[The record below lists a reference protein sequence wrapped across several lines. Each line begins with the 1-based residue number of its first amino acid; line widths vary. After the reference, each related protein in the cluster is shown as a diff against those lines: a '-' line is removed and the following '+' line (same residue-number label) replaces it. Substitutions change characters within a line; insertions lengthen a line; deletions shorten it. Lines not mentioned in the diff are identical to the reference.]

1 MQVSD
6 AKKRILGVKH
16 PQKLRNWRPR
26 LMNQREEF
34 LKQNLLIQLTS
45 WSISKKLRTLKFL
58 RQEIQSPLKNGKEK
72 LHSSQVVLNHL
83 V

>member
-1 MQVSD
+1 
-6 AKKRILGVKH
+6 
-16 PQKLRNWRPR
+16 
-26 LMNQREEF
+26 MNQREEF

-58 RQEIQSPLKNGKEK
+58 RQEIQSPVKNGEEK